1 LLIDCGCSEEGYQPD
16 ISGTFVFG
24 DPSKKQQTIW
34 NTVREAQFITFETTT
49 LGTPAGKV
57 DGTVRTYY
65 VKQGRPDY
73 KLPELSIEPA
83 TASSCR
89 VTNPLTLY
97 IEKTKL

>member
-1 LLIDCGCSEEGYQPD
+1 
-16 ISGTFVFG
+16 
-24 DPSKKQQTIW
+24 
-34 NTVREAQFITFETTT
+34 VREGQLITFETTT

-83 TASSCR
+83 TASLCR